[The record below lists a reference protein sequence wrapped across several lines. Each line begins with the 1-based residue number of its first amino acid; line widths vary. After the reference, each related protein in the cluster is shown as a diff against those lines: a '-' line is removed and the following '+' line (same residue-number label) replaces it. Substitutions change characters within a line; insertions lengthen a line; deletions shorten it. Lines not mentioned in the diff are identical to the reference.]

1 MNTKGWEC
9 NVIPD
14 ARWLAQDAQEAGYT
28 LDSSPVNHRAE
39 SERDNHSRS
48 RSQEKNRLNFAAGF
62 LPRKMSSK
70 ELGLHFLPFIHS
82 MLPISMHTYMF
93 ACLHVCEI
101 KACISPFFV
110 CISMCACAYT
120 VNRLWVCLKGW
131 GMSVCLY
138 VWVCVSLVFPGL
150 NSRVALGAESPG
162 CNTLIVELFT
172 LYSNPHHPH
181 FGRVPLP
188 LA

>member
-1 MNTKGWEC
+1 MIGTRYTRGGIHPAQFTSQSQGWVREGQ
-9 NVIPD
+9 
-14 ARWLAQDAQEAGYT
+14 WFT
-28 LDSSPVNHRAE
+28 
-39 SERDNHSRS
+39 
-48 RSQEKNRLNFAAGF
+48 
-62 LPRKMSSK
+62 
-70 ELGLHFLPFIHS
+70 LPFTGEDPTQLCCRFSCLVKWTWNWNFYLLYTPCYQLACIH
-82 MLPISMHTYMF
+82 TCF
-93 ACLHVCEI
+93 VCLHVCEI
-101 KACISPFFV
+101 KAYISPFLCAFV
-110 CISMCACAYT
+110 CVHDAYT
-120 VNRLWVCLKGW
+120 VNRLWVCLKEW

-172 LYSNPHHPH
+172 LYSNPLHPH